1 VIIAYPKYF
10 IMPVIMEDDFELNH
24 TGRTMYRNEDI
35 DKVNQ
40 GYKEK
45 TIKDEFKE
53 IDYEYINEEIR
64 QRHYNF

>member
-1 VIIAYPKYF
+1 
-10 IMPVIMEDDFELNH
+10 MPVIMEDDFELNH
-24 TGRTMYRNEDI
+24 IEGAMYRNEDI

-40 GYKEK
+40 GYREK